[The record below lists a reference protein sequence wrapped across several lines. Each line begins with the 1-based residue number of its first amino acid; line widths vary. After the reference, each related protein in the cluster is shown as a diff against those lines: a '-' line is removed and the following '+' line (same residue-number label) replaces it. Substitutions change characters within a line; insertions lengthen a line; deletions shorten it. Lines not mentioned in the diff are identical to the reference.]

1 LLRDNETYV
10 DEESGVTV
18 CGITSFVSTMPG
30 QASELYS
37 NNMFN
42 LLEELCKIPKN
53 KDNNA
58 AQCGIDLTDE
68 VADGAVVIA
77 NKVLRWI
84 PYAERVK
91 LEEKKRKEMAERPEA
106 KRHEEKQPE
115 RKKEKAGKPEGKLV
129 SEPLSEKLIERR
141 EHEEQEAGAS
151 MNVGTSGIVVMSMT
165 LLAIGLAY
173 STNYA
178 FMMNFLIF
186 TLALVIGYIVV
197 WGVDPLLHASLMS
210 ETNAISG
217 IIYIGSM
224 LQLYGFD
231 GSFTVA
237 NTCGFMALF
246 FASINVFGGFVLTD
260 RMLRMISC

>member
-1 LLRDNETYV
+1 VYV
-10 DEESGVTV
+10 DDESGVTISA
-18 CGITSFVSTMPG
+18 ITSFVGTMPG

-42 LLEELCKIPKN
+42 LVEELCLIPKQ

-58 AQCGIDLTDE
+58 SNFTLDLSDE
-68 VADGAVVIA
+68 IVNEALVSL
-77 NKVLRWI
+77 NRELRWI
-84 PYAERVK
+84 PYDKRLKIE
-91 LEEKKRKEMAERPEA
+91 EEKKRAAASRGETRKEEERTG
-106 KRHEEKQPE
+106 KGTLE
-115 RKKEKAGKPEGKLV
+115 RRKPESKPEHKE
-129 SEPLSEKLIERR
+129 SREPLRDRLIEKDEDVEE
-141 EHEEQEAGAS
+141 EHAAS
-151 MNVGTSGIVVMSMT
+151 MNAISSGSIVAGMT

-217 IIYIGSM
+217 IIIIGAM
-224 LQLYGFD
+224 LQLYGMD
-231 GSFTVA
+231 GTFQIPNIFGTL
-237 NTCGFMALF
+237 ALF
-246 FASINVFGGFVLTD
+246 FASINMFGGFVLTD